1 MLRWPARDHLGRI
14 TLSWTQ
20 VVSFFA
26 LRLRERFSRL
36 SRARNIRGEMVPPPM
51 ESQTSRRARLLVV
64 EDEADLR
71 RSLEYALKAS
81 GYDVQ
86 TADSGD
92 STLRALDAFEPDL
105 VLLDVMLPD
114 ISGLDI
120 CRRIHQ
126 MPESRRAV
134 VVILSARVEESDRVA
149 GFEAGADDYVV
160 KPFNVRELILR
171 IEARLKTRDPV
182 PETDELTRPGKAD
195 GLNVGVLTV
204 DEKAHRVL
212 VNGREVHVSVMEMRL
227 IVHLMRAPGRMC
239 TRRKLLT
246 EVWGYHPEVSSRT
259 VDTHVKRLRDKLG
272 EAADLLQT
280 VRGIGFRL
288 ATPEGDEGNGKGHS
302 GAGDLDSAG
311 DGRRGHR

>member
-1 MLRWPARDHLGRI
+1 MQSA
-14 TLSWTQ
+14 
-20 VVSFFA
+20 
-26 LRLRERFSRL
+26 
-36 SRARNIRGEMVPPPM
+36 MVPLSM
-51 ESQTSRRARLLVV
+51 ESQASRRSRLLVV

-71 RSLEYALKAS
+71 KSLEYALKAS
-81 GYDVQ
+81 GYEVRV
-86 TADSGD
+86 ADRGD
-92 STLRALDAFEPDL
+92 SAFRVLEEFAPDL

-126 MPESRRAV
+126 MPAAKRAV

-149 GFEAGADDYVV
+149 GFEAGADDYMV

-171 IEARLKTRDPV
+171 IEARLKSRDSVLATEEKKRPSRA
-182 PETDELTRPGKAD
+182 ERLT
-195 GLNVGVLTV
+195 VGNLSV
-204 DEKAHRVL
+204 DEKAHRVF
-212 VNGREVHVSVMEMRL
+212 VNGQEIRVSALEMRL
-227 IVHLMRAPGRMC
+227 ILHLLRAPGRMC

-272 EAADLLQT
+272 EAAPMLQT

-288 ATPEGDEGNGKGHS
+288 AEADGV
-302 GAGDLDSAG
+302 LSAG
-311 DGRRGHR
+311 PMDGEENEGSGESTTERRGPR